1 MAKFC
6 TKCGTPLVEG
16 KCPQCEPVR
25 PQVEIEEKKVSP
37 VEEVN
42 ETKEP
47 EVKAEEAQ
55 EAVESQEV
63 ETEESFA
70 REETEESVEQ
80 RKVVKKV
87 IRKKIVRPRLN
98 ILEFFLE
105 VLKAPVTSMERI
117 VNEVYLQNAL
127 IIGLVQAVLISL
139 GVCVMLHSLVKSIY
153 GAANNIINSYGNSY
167 GLYGNNYNIA
177 NYMPQIPYVEIFIKI
192 AIILVIS
199 EFVFVLI
206 NWGLLSG
213 VGKVKLSFKSSFCAA
228 VGYMVPMTLGGALTV
243 ILGFV
248 NPAVGVVALA
258 VMSTI
263 ATFMYTC
270 SIMGI
275 KEIRKNACVWIAFLT
290 ILLSGMVS
298 TILISGLLGSFVGQF
313 MSLF

>member
-16 KCPQCEPVR
+16 KCPKCEPVR
-25 PQVEIEEKKVSP
+25 PQVEIEEKEVSP

-42 ETKEP
+42 ETEEP
-47 EVKAEEAQ
+47 A
-55 EAVESQEV
+55 
-63 ETEESFA
+63 
-70 REETEESVEQ
+70 EQ

-98 ILEFFLE
+98 ILEYFLE

-117 VNEVYLQNAL
+117 VNEVYLQNAIL
-127 IIGLVQAVLISL
+127 IGLVQAVLISL
-139 GVCVMLHSLVKSIY
+139 GVCVMLHSLVKSVY

-213 VGKVKLSFKSSFCAA
+213 LGKVKLSFKSSFCAA

-248 NPAVGVVALA
+248 NPAVGIVALA

-275 KEIRKNACVWIAFLT
+275 KDIRKNACVWIAFLT
-290 ILLSGMVS
+290 ILLSGIVS
-298 TILISGLLGSFVGQF
+298 TILISGLLGSFVSQF
-313 MSLF
+313 TSLF